1 MTPTASPLAPARAAA
16 LAWACASLLAAC
28 GGGGSSSQA
37 GDTDPGLPPQ
47 TNTFAGSV
55 SYLGAPLAGAT
66 VIAFNTNTNQV
77 VATATT
83 DANGHY
89 AFAQLGTSCTDA
101 CKWNYQFWA
110 TKAGYSFEPAIGNAA
125 DADRSGYAWFAPA
138 SDWAAAS
145 GAAVTRE
152 DFTGQFRNPGG
163 GSAYILSVLNFDSVP
178 NGSVADGNFI
188 AHDGTDP
195 LVHLAASGQARSY
208 AQGDDADRH
217 AGVAWPATRYV
228 DHHDGSVTDTLTGL
242 TWLKDA
248 GCLAPATWGDALA
261 VVNRLAAGACGLADG
276 SSAGQWRLPNQ
287 WELESVVDLAGR
299 KLQDQEAYRYFGLR
313 GRTTPSDPSKRGR
326 ITLSHD
332 YPKRNAAQS
341 LIQCLADDRR
351 LRSIRDWSR
360 KVTTM
365 ERVLRTA
372 ISFDFAA
379 VEVTPRKKADSFYRE
394 TGLLDPLGFDVG
406 EGTERQRFIPIG
418 SDRIEELDDERLM
431 AAVEPASGVTFFL
444 DGQPIE
450 LSSGQRLFAY
460 IVINILGAIR
470 RNSLILVDEPELF
483 LHPTLEIQFVDMLK
497 TILSRFN
504 SKALLATH
512 SVVTVREIPSQCV
525 HVFEKTDDDVVL
537 RHPPFQTFGGDF
549 QRISSYVF
557 GDKAVSKPFE
567 SWIKAQLDELE
578 TADALIAELGN
589 DLNEE
594 LIVQIKAMERGQW

>member
-1 MTPTASPLAPARAAA
+1 MRVVYRGRASRRTNPPPQIEGDVIE
-16 LAWACASLLAAC
+16 LLSNNWDDYGYKTSFPVTC
-28 GGGGSSSQA
+28 RLNGEHV
-37 GDTDPGLPPQ
+37 DLPGLRLLMAGAQ
-47 TNTFAGSV
+47 TSSTALDRMLNEGWDGVFPIPDADYVSVPTEITFYEQIEGALGIDAAIEVAKQLRDASYLVYVADDEAAKALVDSEGFRKSLQRERASTQAFIDGWRVFERQAIAVLDLGFQFENVFGNRTTLDLKFQPRTRMPHDVNVLIGPNGYGKSQLLHQMVRDWISPSDEHETGFVEKPNLSQLVVV
-55 SYLGAPLAGAT
+55 SYSP
-66 VIAFNTNTNQV
+66 
-77 VATATT
+77 
-83 DANGHY
+83 
-89 AFAQLGTSCTDA
+89 
-101 CKWNYQFWA
+101 
-110 TKAGYSFEPAIGNAA
+110 FERFP
-125 DADRSGYAWFAPA
+125 
-138 SDWAAAS
+138 
-145 GAAVTRE
+145 
-152 DFTGQFRNPGG
+152 
-163 GSAYILSVLNFDSVP
+163 
-178 NGSVADGNFI
+178 
-188 AHDGTDP
+188 
-195 LVHLAASGQARSY
+195 
-208 AQGDDADRH
+208 
-217 AGVAWPATRYV
+217 
-228 DHHDGSVTDTLTGL
+228 
-242 TWLKDA
+242 
-248 GCLAPATWGDALA
+248 
-261 VVNRLAAGACGLADG
+261 
-276 SSAGQWRLPNQ
+276 
-287 WELESVVDLAGR
+287 VDLAGR

-341 LIQCLADDRR
+341 LIQCLVDDRR

-360 KVTTM
+360 KVATM

-379 VEVTPRKKADSFYRE
+379 VEVTPRKRIESFYRDAA
-394 TGLLDPLGFDVG
+394 LLDPLGFDVG
-406 EGTERQRFIPIG
+406 EGADRKRFIPIG
-418 SDRIEELDDERLM
+418 SDRIDELDDKCLT
-431 AAVEPASGVTFFL
+431 AAVEPESGVTFFL

-537 RHPPFQTFGGDF
+537 KHPPFQTFGADF

-578 TADALIAELGN
+578 TADALIAALGD

>member
-1 MTPTASPLAPARAAA
+1 MQIVYLGRASRRTNPPPQVEGDVIE
-16 LAWACASLLAAC
+16 LLSNNWDDYGFKTSFPVTC
-28 GGGGSSSQA
+28 RLNGENV
-37 GDTDPGLPPQ
+37 DLPGLRLLVAGARTSSIALDRKLEEGWDGVFPIPDVDYLSVP
-47 TNTFAGSV
+47 TEITFYEQIEGALGIDAAIEAAKQLRDA
-55 SYLGAPLAGAT
+55 SYL
-66 VIAFNTNTNQV
+66 VH
-77 VATATT
+77 VA
-83 DANGHY
+83 D
-89 AFAQLGTSCTDA
+89 D
-101 CKWNYQFWA
+101 
-110 TKAGYSFEPAIGNAA
+110 EPAKALVDGE
-125 DADRSGYAWFAPA
+125 G
-138 SDWAAAS
+138 
-145 GAAVTRE
+145 
-152 DFTGQFRNPGG
+152 FRNSLQRERASTQAFIDGWRVFERQ
-163 GSAYILSVLNFDSVP
+163 AIAVLDLGFQFENVFGNRTTLELKFQPRTRLPHDVNVLIGP
-178 NGSVADGNFI
+178 NGYGKSQLLHQMVRDWISPSDEDEMGFVEKPNLSQ
-188 AHDGTDP
+188 
-195 LVHLAASGQARSY
+195 LVVISY
-208 AQGDDADRH
+208 SPFERF
-217 AGVAWPATRYV
+217 P
-228 DHHDGSVTDTLTGL
+228 
-242 TWLKDA
+242 
-248 GCLAPATWGDALA
+248 
-261 VVNRLAAGACGLADG
+261 
-276 SSAGQWRLPNQ
+276 
-287 WELESVVDLAGR
+287 VDLAGR

-313 GRTTPSDPSKRGR
+313 GRTTPSDSSKRGR

-341 LIQCLADDRR
+341 LIQCLVDDRR
-351 LRSIRDWSR
+351 LRSVRDWSR
-360 KVTTM
+360 KVATM

-379 VEVTPRKKADSFYRE
+379 VEVAPRKRFESFYRE
-394 TGLLDPLGFDVG
+394 TALLDPLGFDVG
-406 EGTERQRFIPIG
+406 EGTDRRRYIPIG
-418 SDRIEELDDERLM
+418 SDRIDELDDERLT

-444 DGQPIE
+444 EGQPIE

-537 RHPPFQTFGGDF
+537 NHPPFQTFGGDF

-567 SWIKAQLDELE
+567 AWIKAQLDELE
-578 TADALIAELGN
+578 TADAVIAALGD

>member
-1 MTPTASPLAPARAAA
+1 MQVVYLGRASRRTNP
-16 LAWACASLLAAC
+16 
-28 GGGGSSSQA
+28 
-37 GDTDPGLPPQ
+37 PPQ
-47 TNTFAGSV
+47 IEGDVIELLSNNWDDYGYKTSFPVTCRLNGENVDLPSLRLLIAGV
-55 SYLGAPLAGAT
+55 R
-66 VIAFNTNTNQV
+66 
-77 VATATT
+77 TT
-83 DANGHY
+83 STTLDRMLNEGWDGV
-89 AFAQLGTSCTDA
+89 F
-101 CKWNYQFWA
+101 
-110 TKAGYSFEPAIGNAA
+110 PIP
-125 DADRSGYAWFAPA
+125 DADYLSVPTEITFYEQIEGSLGIDAAIEAAKQLRDA
-138 SDWAAAS
+138 SYFVYVADDDAAKALVDS
-145 GAAVTRE
+145 DG
-152 DFTGQFRNPGG
+152 FRNSLQRERASTQAFMDGWRVFERQ
-163 GSAYILSVLNFDSVP
+163 AIAVLDLGFRFENVFGNRTTLELKFQPRTRLPHDVNVLIGP
-178 NGSVADGNFI
+178 NGYGKSQLLHQMVRDWISPSEEDEMGFVKKPNLSQ
-188 AHDGTDP
+188 
-195 LVHLAASGQARSY
+195 LVVISY
-208 AQGDDADRH
+208 SPFERF
-217 AGVAWPATRYV
+217 P
-228 DHHDGSVTDTLTGL
+228 
-242 TWLKDA
+242 
-248 GCLAPATWGDALA
+248 
-261 VVNRLAAGACGLADG
+261 
-276 SSAGQWRLPNQ
+276 
-287 WELESVVDLAGR
+287 VDLAGR

-313 GRTTPSDPSKRGR
+313 GRTTPSDSSKLGR

-332 YPKRNAAQS
+332 YPKRSAAQS
-341 LIQCLADDRR
+341 LIQCLVDDRR

-360 KVTTM
+360 KVATM

-379 VEVTPRKKADSFYRE
+379 VEVTPRKRVESFYRD
-394 TGLLDPLGFDVG
+394 TGLLVPLGFDVG
-406 EGTERQRFIPIG
+406 EGADRKRFIPIG
-418 SDRIEELDDERLM
+418 SDRIDELDDERLT

-525 HVFEKTDDDVVL
+525 HVFEKTNDDVVL

-567 SWIKAQLDELE
+567 AWIKAQLDELE
-578 TADALIAELGN
+578 TADALIAALGD

-594 LIVQIKAMERGQW
+594 LIVLIKAMERGQW